1 MTPSP
6 SAVPSTAAGQPLT
19 APTEIPVALSSAS
32 VYPLS
37 VHDAFAV
44 SHDLGY
50 DGVEI
55 MVTNSSISQ
64 NPDTLRDLSE
74 RYQQPIL
81 AIHAPTLLLT
91 QQVWGKA
98 WTKIEMSAA
107 MAAEVGASTVVTH
120 PPFRWQTGYA
130 ENFAEGVKT
139 IAEQYGVT
147 IAVENMYPWRVR
159 GREAKAYL
167 PHWNPVPE
175 PYEHVTWDFSHAAI
189 AGMDSFEQIL
199 KLGDRLSHVHLT
211 DGTPNGKDEHL
222 LPGEGTQRCAEAL
235 SYLAGAGFKGV
246 VAIEVSTRRS
256 RGAGEREE
264 QLKQTLDFAR
274 EHLRPKA
281 PVGGPSSSLGA

>member
-1 MTPSP
+1 MSPSP
-6 SAVPSTAAGQPLT
+6 VPSSAEPLP
-19 APTEIPVALSSAS
+19 AQAVDIPVALSTAS

-44 SHDLGY
+44 AHDLGY
-50 DGVEI
+50 DGVEV
-55 MVTNSSISQ
+55 MVTNSVISQ

-98 WTKIEMSAA
+98 WTKIELSAA
-107 MAAEVGASTVVTH
+107 MAAEVGASTVVAH

-130 ENFAEGVKT
+130 ENFAEGVRT
-139 IAEQYGVT
+139 IADQYGVT

-189 AGMDSFEQIL
+189 AGMDSFEQIR

-235 SYLAGAGFKGV
+235 SYLADVGFKGV
-246 VAIEVSTRRS
+246 VAIEVSTRKTKA
-256 RGAGEREE
+256 AGGREE

-281 PVGGPSSSLGA
+281 PLAQR

>member
-1 MTPSP
+1 MPTSP
-6 SAVPSTAAGQPLT
+6 LPATEPAA
-19 APTEIPVALSSAS
+19 IPVALSSAS

-44 SHDLGY
+44 ASDLGY
-50 DGVEI
+50 DGVEV
-55 MVTNSSISQ
+55 MVTNSQISQ
-64 NPDTLRDLSE
+64 NPDTLRGLSE
-74 RYQQPIL
+74 RYQQPIM

-98 WTKIEMSAA
+98 WTKIELSAA
-107 MAAEVGASTVVTH
+107 MAAELGASTVVTH

-130 ENFAEGVKT
+130 ENFAEGVRT

-189 AGMDSFEQIL
+189 AGMDSFEEIR

-235 SYLAGAGFKGV
+235 SYLAENRFQGV
-246 VAIEVSTRRS
+246 VAIEVSTRKTKR
-256 RGAGEREE
+256 AGDREE
-264 QLKQTLDFAR
+264 QLKQTLEFAR

-281 PVGGPSSSLGA
+281 PISA

>member
-1 MTPSP
+1 MESRADMQTPLP
-6 SAVPSTAAGQPLT
+6 SSGRAA
-19 APTEIPVALSSAS
+19 IPVALSSAS

-37 VHDAFAV
+37 VHDTFAMA
-44 SHDLGY
+44 HDLGY

-55 MVTNSSISQ
+55 MVTNSQVSQ
-64 NPDTLRDLSE
+64 DPDSLKDLSE

-91 QQVWGKA
+91 QQVWGAA
-98 WTKIEMSAA
+98 WTKIELSAA

-130 ENFAEGVKT
+130 ENFAEGVRD

-175 PYEHVTWDFSHAAI
+175 PYDNVTWDFSHAAI
-189 AGMDSFEQIL
+189 AGMDSFEQIRR
-199 KLGDRLSHVHLT
+199 LGKRLRHVHLT
-211 DGTPNGKDEHL
+211 DGTPNGRDEHL

-235 SYLAGAGFKGV
+235 SYLANAGFTGV
-246 VAIEVSTRRS
+246 VAVEVSTRKA
-256 RGAGEREE
+256 RGAGERED

-274 EHLRPKA
+274 EHLHQKA
-281 PVGGPSSSLGA
+281 LLARGDAR